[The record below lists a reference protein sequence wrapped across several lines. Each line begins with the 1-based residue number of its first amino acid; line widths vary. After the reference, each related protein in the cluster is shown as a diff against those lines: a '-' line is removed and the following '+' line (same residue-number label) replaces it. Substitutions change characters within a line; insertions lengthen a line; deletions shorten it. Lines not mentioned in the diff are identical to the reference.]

1 MVKVRAIVISE
12 KDNVA
17 TALEDI
23 PAGAK
28 VRVRIGGEEQEIEV
42 QSAIQFGH
50 KFALKPIPQ
59 GGEIIKYGEVMG
71 KATAQIQTGEHVHV
85 HNVESQRGRGD
96 LLAKEGDR

>member
-1 MVKVRAIVISE
+1 VRAIVISE

-23 PAGAK
+23 PAGAQVK
-28 VRVRIGGEEQEIEV
+28 VRVGAEEREIRV
-42 QSAIQFGH
+42 ATAIQFGH
-50 KFALKPIPQ
+50 KFALRPIPK

-71 KATAQIQTGEHVHV
+71 KATVDINRGEHVHV

-96 LLAKEGDR
+96 LMAKEAER